1 MDSEVKLSEN
11 ILELEAT
18 RWGEKLTLTIA
29 MENLVGSEG
38 RWEVAPHESD
48 PPHNLA
54 AHAWISLTPGGL
66 VDNAQRLQ
74 IVVDTSKLMVGKVY
88 ERQILFHLATPF
100 REYGEETRSLT
111 VKVKT
116 APRLIAAGKL
126 PYFYPAVLFAISF
139 AVVFGVAFPW
149 TKAWVDW
156 FIVGMFGTGTLIGAL
171 FGKMAVLGALVGTGI
186 VALLITVAKFSLGY
200 VGAFWDLVLAAG
212 VTVVYV
218 VVGIVISAG
227 IKALLTAGMKN
238 FARRGYEQSFAFLLL
253 LLAAGLG
260 MSLAMA
266 PLVGFLEPFMMATLA
281 GTILPMGLLLL
292 YPQFK
297 QRRLIA
303 KYRQGE
309 SQLIKP

>member
-48 PPHNLA
+48 LPHNPA

-88 ERQILFHLATPF
+88 ERQILFHLAKRS

-126 PYFYPAVLFAISF
+126 PYFYPAVLFAIFF

-156 FIVGMFGTGTLIGAL
+156 FIVGMFGIGTLIGAL
-171 FGKMAVLGALVGTGI
+171 FGKMAVLGALVGT
-186 VALLITVAKFSLGY
+186 
-200 VGAFWDLVLAAG
+200 
-212 VTVVYV
+212 
-218 VVGIVISAG
+218 VISAG

-238 FARRGYEQSFAFLLL
+238 FARRGYEQSFAFLLF

>member
-1 MDSEVKLSEN
+1 MDSEVKLSED

-18 RWGEKLTLTIA
+18 RWGEKLTQTIA

-48 PPHNLA
+48 PPHTTA
-54 AHAWISLTPGGL
+54 GHAWISLTPGGL
-66 VDNAQRLQ
+66 VDNAQRLK
-74 IVVDTSKLMVGKVY
+74 ILVDTSKLMVGKIY
-88 ERQILFHLATPF
+88 ERQIFFH
-100 REYGEETRSLT
+100 GEETRSFT

-126 PYFYPAVLFAISF
+126 PYFYPVVLLAISF

-156 FIVGMFGTGTLIGAL
+156 FIVGMFGIGTLIGAL
-171 FGKMAVLGALVGTGI
+171 FGTVAVKGALVGTGI
-186 VALLITVAKFSLGY
+186 VVLLITVAKFSLGY
-200 VGAFWDLVLAAG
+200 VGVFWDLVLAAG
-212 VTVVYV
+212 VTVVYL

-266 PLVGFLEPFMMATLA
+266 PLVGFLEPFITATLA

-303 KYRQGE
+303 KYRQEE
-309 SQLIKP
+309 SQLIKEDRGR